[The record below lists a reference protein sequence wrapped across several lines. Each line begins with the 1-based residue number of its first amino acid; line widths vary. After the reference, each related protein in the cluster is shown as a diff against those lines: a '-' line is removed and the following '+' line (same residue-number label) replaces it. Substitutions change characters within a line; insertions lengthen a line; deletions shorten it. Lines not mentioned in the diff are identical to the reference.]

1 MAVPYGIMSKDNQI
15 AVRFNDRT
23 YEAVKKFA
31 EEYDLTHAE
40 AIRRITEGRL
50 AGEGYLSGPTLADGG
65 QGFEKMEETHDIV
78 EEVSDEVS
86 SLSKQLD
93 DTDDVSQEVAS
104 LSEQLQKIM
113 LPLTVAI
120 LWIGTEATVGIPYSP
135 LSVVVTGVPL
145 ILWLTY
151 PQLRDKL

>member
-65 QGFEKMEETHDIV
+65 QGFEKVEETHDIV

-93 DTDDVSQEVAS
+93 DTKEVSKEVAS
-104 LSEQLQKIM
+104 LSEQLQEVM
-113 LPLTVAI
+113 LPLSVGL
-120 LWIGTEATVGIPYSP
+120 LWIGFEVTIGFPVEPIGTAVTGIPI
-135 LSVVVTGVPL
+135 V
-145 ILWLTY
+145 LWLAY
-151 PQLRDKL
+151 VQFGDLL

>member
-1 MAVPYGIMSKDNQI
+1 MSKDNQI

-65 QGFEKMEETHDIV
+65 QGFEKVEETHDIV

-93 DTDDVSQEVAS
+93 DTDDVSKEVAS
-104 LSEQLQKIM
+104 LSEQLNEIM
-113 LPLTVAI
+113 LPLTAAI
-120 LWIGTEATVGIPYSP
+120 LWIGVEITYGIPGGP
-135 LSVVVTGVPL
+135 IGTAVTGTPL
-145 ILWLTY
+145 ILWLVY
-151 PQLRDKL
+151 PQLRGWYE

>member
-1 MAVPYGIMSKDNQI
+1 MSKDNQI

-23 YEAVKKFA
+23 YEAIEKFA
-31 EEYDLTHAE
+31 EEYDLTYAE

-65 QGFEKMEETHDIV
+65 QAFEKVDETHDIV

-93 DTDDVSQEVAS
+93 DTEEVSEEVAS
-104 LSEQLQKIM
+104 LSEQVGQIM
-113 LPLTVAI
+113 LPLTLAV
-120 LWIGTEATVGIPYSP
+120 LWIGFEVTVGIPFAP
-135 LSVVVTGVPL
+135 VGTVVTGIPL
-145 ILWLTY
+145 ALWLAYT
-151 PQLRDKL
+151 QLRVYYE